1 VNLLW
6 AGPWNERSAIAQVG
20 SRVVA
25 ALVQLGHQVEVI
37 RTETGPDTSLPARR
51 SDVPVRFWK
60 ESDVRR
66 RTARADALIVNLG
79 DHYGFHGA
87 MLPALFTMN
96 AVGIIHDRVLAHL
109 MLDWA
114 LRSARGEASLRP
126 LVNALYGPQAWPL
139 GQPFATA
146 FATPGGERTML
157 ELLAGCLAGAIVH
170 AEHYAG
176 PVRSSCPGPVA
187 ALGLPLLF
195 DDLPAPRTIPAREL
209 VVASI
214 GVVNAN
220 KRVDQLLHAI
230 GSHPRLRQ
238 VCRVRV
244 IGPIEETERDRLTAL
259 ARRLDIS
266 AVSFT
271 GWVSDAQ
278 LCRELEGVDV
288 MSCLRYPALEGGSAS
303 LVLALQSG
311 RPTLVSHH
319 GVYAEVPED
328 AVLPCT
334 PGDEAPDIARHL
346 EWVLDEPGR
355 ARELGERARAYVSHE
370 HSIDRYSR
378 GLIDLTAAAVKTSP
392 ATQTGRALGRTL
404 ATFGVDADDPAVSRI
419 AEALADLLGG
429 RP

>member
-1 VNLLW
+1 MHLLW
-6 AGPWNERSAIAQVG
+6 AGPWNERSAVAQVG

-25 ALVQLGHQVEVI
+25 ALTERGHQVEVI
-37 RTETGPDTSLPARR
+37 RTETGTSAWLPARH

-60 ESDVRR
+60 DSRVRR

-87 MLPALFTMN
+87 MVPALFTMN

-109 MLDWA
+109 VLDWS
-114 LRSARGEASLRP
+114 LRRARGEVSLRP
-126 LVNALYGPQAWPL
+126 LVNALYGSQAWPS
-139 GQPFATA
+139 GQTFATA

-157 ELLAGCLAGAIVH
+157 EVFAGCLAGAVVH

-187 ALGLPLLF
+187 VLGLPLLF

-259 ARRLDIS
+259 SRRLGLS

-288 MSCLRYPALEGGSAS
+288 ISCLRYPALEGGSAS

-334 PGDEAPDIARHL
+334 PGNEAPDIARHL
-346 EWVLDEPGR
+346 AWVLAEPAR
-355 ARELGERARAYVSHE
+355 AHDLGERARSYVYRQ
-370 HSIDRYSR
+370 HSVDRYAA
-378 GLIDLTAAAVKTSP
+378 GLIDLTVAAVAASP
-392 ATQTGRALGRTL
+392 GTQTGRALGRTL
-404 ATFGVDADDPAVSRI
+404 ATFGVGIDDPAVSRI
-419 AEALADLLGG
+419 AGALAELLGD
-429 RP
+429 RS